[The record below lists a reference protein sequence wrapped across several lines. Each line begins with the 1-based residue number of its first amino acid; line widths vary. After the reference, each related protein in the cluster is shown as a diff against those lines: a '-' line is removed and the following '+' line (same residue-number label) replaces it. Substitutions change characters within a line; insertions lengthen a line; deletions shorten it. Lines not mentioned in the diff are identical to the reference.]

1 MGQKGINFI
10 DKEPLSVSEQ
20 DSVDFDTSCQGLLK
34 LKTLGETYGGTSS
47 ENYCLTI

>member
-20 DSVDFDTSCQGLLK
+20 DSVDFDSSCQGLIK
-34 LKTLGETYGGTSS
+34 LKTLGETFYGGTSS
-47 ENYCLTI
+47 DNY